1 MLKSLANHEIVTLAV
16 FLLGGESSHVD
27 TEDIAMRA
35 SEMAPGRF
43 AWHKYPEQINIDTVR
58 KRLWDAARADK
69 GGYLVG
75 SERKG
80 WMLTQSGIQFA
91 RAHARDLDRAELSRK
106 PLSQRERR
114 WHTRERARLQAES
127 AFLKYSAGRV
137 AEISQQEAESFFRVD
152 DYVLGE
158 TRRTKIQRIT
168 NAFGDDP
175 ELGPAVREL
184 SSMVPDK

>member
-1 MLKSLANHEIVTLAV
+1 MPKSLANHEIVTLAV

-27 TEDIAMRA
+27 TEDVAMRA

-58 KRLWDAARADK
+58 KRLWDATRADK

-80 WMLTQSGIQFA
+80 WMLTQSGLRFA
-91 RAHARDLDRAELSRK
+91 RAHARDLDRAGLSRK
-106 PLSQRERR
+106 SLSQREQR
-114 WHTRERARLQAES
+114 WHTRERARLQTEP
-127 AFLKYSAGRV
+127 AFLKHSSGRV
-137 AEISQQEAESFFRVD
+137 EEISEREAESFFRVD
-152 DYVLGE
+152 DYVVGE
-158 TRRTKIQRIT
+158 TRQSKIQRIA

-175 ELGPAVREL
+175 DLGAAVRLL
-184 SSMVPDK
+184 SSMVPNK